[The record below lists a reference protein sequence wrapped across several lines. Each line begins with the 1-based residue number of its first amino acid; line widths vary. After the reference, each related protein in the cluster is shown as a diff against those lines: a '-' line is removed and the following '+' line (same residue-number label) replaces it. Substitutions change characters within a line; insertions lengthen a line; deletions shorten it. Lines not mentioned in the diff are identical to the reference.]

1 MNFLEKKKPTAN
13 ACGGGG
19 YRRDRAL
26 PVHEMWTSVSGHR
39 ALGPAAQHHF
49 SGHGHRRFPAVPS
62 ENLDESELHIS
73 NWKATNSDVGGPLG
87 VV

>member
-1 MNFLEKKKPTAN
+1 MISVSVSVSVSVSLLLTF
-13 ACGGGG
+13 
-19 YRRDRAL
+19 
-26 PVHEMWTSVSGHR
+26 EMWTSVSGHR